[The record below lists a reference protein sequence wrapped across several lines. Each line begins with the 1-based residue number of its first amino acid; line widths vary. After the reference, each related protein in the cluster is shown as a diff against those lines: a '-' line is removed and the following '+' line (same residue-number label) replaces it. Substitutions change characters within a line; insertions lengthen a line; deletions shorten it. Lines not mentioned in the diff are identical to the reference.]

1 MEELADAE
9 AAEAIRVLRVSAD
22 TAGRMGQTG
31 RQCNMLEALD
41 REAQLESLE
50 NLALLFTAAAAAAE
64 VRTMTGLETT
74 EVLEAWVA
82 AAPEKATTITALLW
96 MALRILVAALVAD
109 QTAETY
115 AEVPES
121 SL

>member
-31 RQCNMLEALD
+31 RQYNVREGLD

-50 NLALLFTAAAAAAE
+50 NLAPLFTVVAAAEE
-64 VRTMTGLETT
+64 VRTMTGSETS
-74 EVLEAWVA
+74 EALAAWVA
-82 AAPEKATTITALLW
+82 AAPEKATNVTALLW

-115 AEVPES
+115 AAVPGL

>member
-64 VRTMTGLETT
+64 VCTMTGSGTT

-82 AAPEKATTITALLW
+82 AAPEKATTITALPW

-109 QTAETY
+109 RTAETY
-115 AEVPES
+115 AAVPGS